1 MIVEKFANIFASIF
15 FKLFANLD
23 IPKIKALD
31 DFNAFVSDI
40 LKNGKNWLLFF
51 VPSATIK
58 VALTITIAMIL
69 IKYGY
74 YLVMWILRKI
84 PVASI
89 N

>member
-15 FKLFANLD
+15 FKLFSNLN
-23 IPKIKALD
+23 IPKIESLD
-31 DFNAFVSDI
+31 DFNTFISD
-40 LKNGKNWLLFF
+40 LLTNGKNWLLFF
-51 VPSATIK
+51 VPSTTLK
-58 VALTITIAMIL
+58 VALSITIAMIL

>member
-1 MIVEKFANIFASIF
+1 MIVEKFANLFATIF
-15 FKLFANLD
+15 FKLFSNLD
-23 IPKIKALD
+23 IPKIEALD
-31 DFNAFVSDI
+31 DFNAFVSDL

-51 VPSATIK
+51 VPSATLK

>member
-1 MIVEKFANIFASIF
+1 MIVEKFANLFAAIF

-23 IPKIKALD
+23 IPKIETLD
-31 DFNAFVSDI
+31 DYNSFVSD
-40 LKNGKNWLLFF
+40 LLNNGKNWLLFF
-51 VPSATIK
+51 VPSATLK

-84 PVASI
+84 PIASV

>member
-15 FKLFANLD
+15 FKLFSGLD
-23 IPKIKALD
+23 IPKIEALD
-31 DFNAFVSDI
+31 DLNTFLGD
-40 LKNGKNWLLFF
+40 LLTNGKKWLLFF
-51 VPSATIK
+51 LPATTLK

>member
-15 FKLFANLD
+15 FKLFSNLN
-23 IPKIKALD
+23 IPKIEALD
-31 DFNAFVSDI
+31 DFNTFISN
-40 LKNGKNWLLFF
+40 LLFNGKNWLLFF
-51 VPSATIK
+51 VPSTTLK
-58 VALTITIAMIL
+58 VALSITIAMIL

>member
-15 FKLFANLD
+15 FKLFSNLN
-23 IPKIKALD
+23 IPKIEALD
-31 DFNAFVSDI
+31 DFNTFISD
-40 LKNGKNWLLFF
+40 LLTNGKNWLLFF
-51 VPSATIK
+51 VPSATLK
-58 VALTITIAMIL
+58 VALSITIAMIL